1 MTWYLVANGDRIASP
16 ALLIYPD
23 RIGENVRRMIEL
35 AGGPMRLR
43 PHVKTHKMSE
53 VVRLQ
58 QAAGIDKFKCS
69 TIAEAEMVAA
79 CGASDVLLAYAPV
92 GPNIDRLL
100 RLVAKFPN
108 TRFSTVSDDADHV
121 DALSAAATGACVE
134 LEVLLD
140 IDNGMHRSGIVPGDA
155 AEQVY
160 RRIASSRSLRP
171 GGLHV
176 YDGHLRDSDLAA
188 RRLEV
193 ERAFA
198 PVDTLRERLLAANL
212 PVPRVVAGGTFSYPI
227 YASRGDIE
235 CSPGTTVLWDYSYS
249 TKVPDLEFL
258 HAAMLLTRVVSRPVG
273 NRLCLDLGYK
283 AVSPDNPERR
293 VFFPD
298 LPDAR
303 MVNHSEEHL
312 VIETAEASRF
322 ALGDAL
328 YAIPWHVCPTVA
340 LHAEAHVIE
349 NGRAVGTWQVV
360 ARQRRITI

>member
-1 MTWYLVANGDRIASP
+1 
-16 ALLIYPD
+16 
-23 RIGENVRRMIEL
+23 
-35 AGGPMRLR
+35 
-43 PHVKTHKMSE
+43 
-53 VVRLQ
+53 
-58 QAAGIDKFKCS
+58 
-69 TIAEAEMVAA
+69 
-79 CGASDVLLAYAPV
+79 
-92 GPNIDRLL
+92 
-100 RLVAKFPN
+100 
-108 TRFSTVSDDADHV
+108 
-121 DALSAAATGACVE
+121 
-134 LEVLLD
+134 
-140 IDNGMHRSGIVPGDA
+140 MHRSGIVPGDA

-212 PVPRVVAGGTFSYPI
+212 PVPRVVAGGTFSFPI
-227 YASRGDIE
+227 YASCRDIE
-235 CSPGTTVLWDYSYS
+235 CSPGTPVLWDYNYS

-258 HAAMLLTRVVSRPVG
+258 HAAMLLTRIVSRPVG

-328 YAIPWHVCPTVA
+328 YGIPWHVCPTVA